1 MAELKSI
8 CKAEAWPL
16 NYWFMNLKQ
25 NTYLKSSILEVA
37 KHQNV
42 PKQFKHTFVI
52 DFTKKKKKVEK
63 DDKCNGDLSY
73 GPFLK
78 NRRKKTRI
86 SALKPF
92 TRNGKKDGLSLQ

>member
-16 NYWFMNLKQ
+16 NYWFMHLKQ

-42 PKQFKHTFVI
+42 PKKFKHTFVI
-52 DFTKKKKKVEK
+52 DFTKKKKVEK

-78 NRRKKTRI
+78 NRRKKTEFQ
-86 SALKPF
+86 L
-92 TRNGKKDGLSLQ
+92 